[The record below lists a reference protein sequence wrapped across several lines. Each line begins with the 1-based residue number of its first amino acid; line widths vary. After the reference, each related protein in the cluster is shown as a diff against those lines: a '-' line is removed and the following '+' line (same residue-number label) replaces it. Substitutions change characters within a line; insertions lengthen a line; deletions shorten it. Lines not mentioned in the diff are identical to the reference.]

1 MHFIHDKFLVYKL
14 ETSRNCKEVKH
25 IMVMI
30 IAIIYIHFVSDVI
43 FDQQLK
49 ITLRKSSGLPEKIF
63 RSPCR
68 KGVGHCA
75 VTINI

>member
-1 MHFIHDKFLVYKL
+1 
-14 ETSRNCKEVKH
+14 
-25 IMVMI
+25 MVMI

-49 ITLRKSSGLPEKIF
+49 ITLRKSSGPPEKIF